1 MRAKSLSTWLCAG
14 ALTALPMAASAQP
27 GPAGAPAPKPAPKP
41 APAAAAPAAQPAAQ
55 PAAAATDQPKLQ
67 KRELPDRPGPAL
79 KVLSPVAG
87 GLTADQVARR
97 TVASSA
103 TVRAKQ
109 AQLEAAEDKANETM
123 YQFFPKLTFRAS
135 YTRLSPVSSGFG
147 SGALVGAVNAGP
159 LGVGPCAPGAPQ
171 TCVLDSGGTPVGAA
185 KFDIKFLENNYALS
199 ADLNVPIS
207 DYILRLSHAAAASS
221 ASRRAAKL
229 GVRAEKL
236 KVQNDGRVLFYNWL
250 RAKGQVA
257 VAEKSLEQVQARQK
271 DAKTAY
277 SLGAISKADLM
288 RLEALVA
295 NTELMVKQAETL
307 QQLTD
312 AQLGIYMGDKTPRK
326 YTIGEDV
333 LAPAA
338 KPVNGTLPAL
348 ERSALR
354 RRLEIRV
361 LDATAKA
368 LHRGSSAQAVGKLP
382 RLDAFGNV
390 TYANPNQRYFPPQQ
404 RWDATWSVGIAATWT
419 VGDTFVNSAAA
430 SELEAQA
437 RGVEAQRK
445 ALADGIRQEVTADYL
460 QREKAKVAVR
470 TSKRAVAAAAEAY
483 RVATDLYRVGRATT
497 TELID
502 AESDLLQAR
511 LGQLNAR
518 IDLKVADV
526 KLRHAIG
533 QDVR

>member
-1 MRAKSLSTWLCAG
+1 ML
-14 ALTALPMAASAQP
+14 ASAQP
-27 GPAGAPAPKPAPKP
+27 AAAGTPPTNPPPA
-41 APAAAAPAAQPAAQ
+41 APAAAAAEPAAPAAGS
-55 PAAAATDQPKLQ
+55 DQPTLE
-67 KRELPDRPGPAL
+67 KRELPERKSPAL
-79 KVLSPVAG
+79 EVLSPVAG

-97 TVASSA
+97 TLASSA
-103 TVRAKQ
+103 MVRAKR
-109 AQLEAAEDKANETM
+109 AEFDAAEAKVNETT
-123 YQFFPKLTFRAS
+123 YQFLPRLTLKAT
-135 YTRLSPVSSGFG
+135 YTRLSPVAADLG
-147 SGALVGAVNAGP
+147 GALVGARNAGS

-185 KFDIKFLENNYALS
+185 KFEIKTLENNYALS
-199 ADLNVPIS
+199 ADLDIPIS
-207 DYILRLSHAAAASS
+207 DYILRLSHAATSAS
-221 ASRRAAKL
+221 ASRRAAHL
-229 GVRAEKL
+229 NLRAERL

-257 VAEKSLEQVQARQK
+257 VADKALEQTQARLK

-295 NTELMVKQAETL
+295 NTELMVKQTETL

-312 AQLGIYMGDKTPRK
+312 AQLGIYMGDKVPRQYK
-326 YTIGEDV
+326 VGEDV

-338 KPVNGTLPAL
+338 KPVNGSLQAL
-348 ERSALR
+348 QHEALR
-354 RRLEIRV
+354 RRLEIQA
-361 LDATAKA
+361 LDSTVRA
-368 LHRGSSAQAVGKLP
+368 LHSGSSAQAVGGLP

-404 RWDATWSVGIAATWT
+404 RWDATWAVGVSATWT
-419 VGDTFVNSAAA
+419 VGDAFVNSAAS
-430 SELEAQA
+430 SELDAKA
-437 RGVEAQRK
+437 RSVQAQRT

-460 QREKAKVAVR
+460 QREKAKVAVQ
-470 TSKRAVAAAAEAY
+470 TSKRAVAAAEEAY

-511 LGQLNAR
+511 LSELNAR
-518 IDLKVADV
+518 IDVKVANA
-526 KLRHAIG
+526 KLRHAVG
-533 QDVR
+533 RDVR

>member
-1 MRAKSLSTWLCAG
+1 MCRGADCAPDG
-14 ALTALPMAASAQP
+14 GV
-27 GPAGAPAPKPAPKP
+27 GPAGPGRRSGAEAGAEA

-199 ADLNVPIS
+199 ADLDVPIS

-518 IDLKVADV
+518 IDLKVANV